1 MALFIV
7 KRIIQSIPTM
17 IGLTIVSFLLVHVV
31 PGGPAQAMLGPK
43 ATPQRV
49 AAIDREFGLNKP
61 LYIQYAKWFW
71 ALLHGNLGTSYFYNL
86 TVAKLFE
93 IDMPRTL
100 AIVGISTLISN
111 AVAIL
116 LGCIQAYWRDSWFDH
131 VSNTI
136 AYFFYSMPTFWVA
149 IIVLVIFAIDL
160 NMFPSGGI
168 SNPTAPQ
175 NVGNWAAHVTLPV
188 FTLVIV
194 SVAGWS
200 RFMRTSM
207 IASLVQDY
215 VRTARA
221 KGLSEFAVV
230 FKHALRN
237 SVLPLITLFG
247 YNIPGLIGGALFVEV
262 VFNYPGMGLLTYNAA
277 IKRDYPIVMGAVLL
291 TGLLTIA
298 GNLVADLLYGVFD
311 PRIRYD

>member
-1 MALFIV
+1 MPSRFFLAYL
-7 KRIIQSIPTM
+7 IPGDPART
-17 IGLTIVSFLLVHVV
+17 IAGPHATVATLDAIRRQLGLERPLYT
-31 PGGPAQAMLGPK
+31 Q
-43 ATPQRV
+43 
-49 AAIDREFGLNKP
+49 FGL
-61 LYIQYAKWFW
+61 YA
-71 ALLHGNLGTSYFYNL
+71 LHAVEGNLGTSIEFPTPVLSLLWQRFPATLML
-86 TVAKLFE
+86 TAAALVFELLFGVPLGVMSAVYRNTVW
-93 IDMPRTL
+93 DRLSDWAVL
-100 AIVGISTLISN
+100 AGM
-111 AVAIL
+111 AA
-116 LGCIQAYWRDSWFDH
+116 
-131 VSNTI
+131 
-136 AYFFYSMPTFWVA
+136 PTFWVA

-168 SNPTAPQ
+168 SDPTAPQ
-175 NVGNWAAHVTLPV
+175 NIGNWASHVTLPV

-207 IASLVQDY
+207 IDSLVQDY

-247 YNIPGLIGGALFVEV
+247 YNIPTLIGGALFVEV

-298 GNLVADLLYGVFD
+298 GNLMADVLYGVFD

>member
-1 MALFIV
+1 MLCGRPSTHVYWGCSQMAIFIA
-7 KRIIQSIPTM
+7 KRIVQSIPTM
-17 IGLTIVSFLLVHVV
+17 VGLTIVSFLMVHVV

-71 ALLHGNLGTSYFYNL
+71 ALLHGNLGVSYFYNL

-100 AIVGISTLISN
+100 AIVGISTVISN

-168 SNPTAPQ
+168 SDPTAPQ
-175 NVGNWAAHVTLPV
+175 NIGNWASHVTLPV

-207 IASLVQDY
+207 IDSLVQDY

-237 SVLPLITLFG
+237 SVLPLITLF
-247 YNIPGLIGGALFVEV
+247 
-262 VFNYPGMGLLTYNAA
+262 
-277 IKRDYPIVMGAVLL
+277 
-291 TGLLTIA
+291 
-298 GNLVADLLYGVFD
+298 
-311 PRIRYD
+311 